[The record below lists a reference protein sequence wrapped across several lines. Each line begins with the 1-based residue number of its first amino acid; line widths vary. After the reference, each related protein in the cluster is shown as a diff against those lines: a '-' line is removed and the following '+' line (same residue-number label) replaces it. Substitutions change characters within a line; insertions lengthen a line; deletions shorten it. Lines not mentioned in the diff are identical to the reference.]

1 MRLSPARP
9 AHQQL
14 AAIAASF
21 FCLLS
26 SPSSLSLN
34 VGPCPCRSDAEKQ
47 FRMTFLELSSEGDK
61 QLAFANTTALRTVV
75 TEKCLW
81 LKDR

>member
-1 MRLSPARP
+1 M
-9 AHQQL
+9 
-14 AAIAASF
+14 
-21 FCLLS
+21 
-26 SPSSLSLN
+26 SLN
-34 VGPCPCRSDAEKQ
+34 IGPCPCRSDAEKQ

>member
-1 MRLSPARP
+1 MQQGTSARGTRTYV
-9 AHQQL
+9 A
-14 AAIAASF
+14 
-21 FCLLS
+21 
-26 SPSSLSLN
+26 
-34 VGPCPCRSDAEKQ
+34 PCRSDAEKQ

-61 QLAFANTTALRTVV
+61 QLAYANTTALRTVA

>member
-1 MRLSPARP
+1 MRLRPARP
-9 AHQQL
+9 AHQLL
-14 AAIAASF
+14 AAIAASL
-21 FCLLS
+21 FCLFS
-26 SPSSLSLN
+26 SPSLSLN
-34 VGPCPCRSDAEKQ
+34 IGPCPCRSDAEKQ

>member
-14 AAIAASF
+14 AAIANPI
-21 FCLLS
+21 
-26 SPSSLSLN
+26 SPSALSLN